1 MTQHTN
7 KPEATSGFCYGRTML
22 ALARWCSTHR
32 RSVVLIWIVVLVGV
46 GAAWQGFGSHYSS
59 NFTLGHTGSQR
70 AADLLKSRFPAQ
82 SGDADQIVFKART
95 GTLSDARVR
104 SAVGPMLAGIARLPH
119 VTGMVSPY
127 DPKAGERISKDGT
140 IGFAT
145 VLFDQRANVL
155 PTAAIKKVIARAA
168 SIRSDRLEVEL
179 GGQAIAQT
187 EFAAPSTT
195 AGLGVLAAIIVL
207 LISFGSF
214 LAMGLPIVTALFG
227 LGTGIALIGLGTHV
241 LDMPNFSLE
250 LAGMIGLGVG
260 IDYALFILTRFREIY
275 RENGGD
281 VQQAVA
287 LAMDTAGRAVL
298 FAGATVVIALLGMF
312 ALGVSFLYGLAIA
325 ASLAVL
331 LVLTASITLL
341 PALLTF
347 FGRRVGEGGRIARF
361 FSRRRRPERP
371 RLGFWTR
378 WIGAIQ
384 RHPALAATAA
394 AALMLALAA
403 PALWLRLGASDTG
416 NNPTSFTTRR
426 AYDLLAQGFGPGFNG
441 PLSLVVKL
449 PHADDTAALHA
460 LSTAARRTP
469 DVAAVAPPRLSASG
483 DAAVISI
490 YPTSSPQSATTTRLV
505 KQLRNSVLPPIESR
519 TGASVYVG
527 GPTAAFIDFSSV
539 LSSKLWLFIGVVVAL
554 SALLLLVV
562 FRSLLIPLQAAVM
575 NLLSIGAS
583 LGVSVAVFQFGWFPG
598 IAPGPID
605 AFVPVLMFA
614 IVFGLS
620 MDYEVFLVSRIHEEW
635 GLQRDSSAAVRDGL
649 IETGRVI
656 TAAAAVMVVVFAS
669 FIFGGQR
676 VIELFGLGLAS
687 AVFLDALVIRCILL
701 PAVLELLGD
710 RTWAFP
716 SWLDRRLPRFAIEH
730 DGPVPHP
737 QPNPA
742 RARRGIG
749 RDDRARG

>member
-1 MTQHTN
+1 
-7 KPEATSGFCYGRTML
+7 ML
-22 ALARWCSTHR
+22 TLARWCSTHR
-32 RSVVLIWIVVLVGV
+32 RTVVVLWIVVLVGV
-46 GAAWQGFGSHYSS
+46 GGAWQALGSHYSS
-59 NFTLGHTGSQR
+59 NFTLGRTGSQR
-70 AADLLKSRFPAQ
+70 AVDVLKSRFPAQ
-82 SGDADQIVFKART
+82 SGDSDQIVFKARA
-95 GTLSDARVR
+95 GTLTDAGAR
-104 SAVGPMLAGIARLPH
+104 AAIGPMLAAVARLPH
-119 VTGMVSPY
+119 VTGVTSPY
-127 DPKAGERISKDGT
+127 DPKAGTRISKDKT
-140 IGFAT
+140 VGFAT

-155 PTAAIKKVIARAA
+155 PLSAIKQVIARAT

-179 GGQAIAQT
+179 DGQAIQQT
-187 EFAAPSTT
+187 EFTPPSAT
-195 AGLGVLAAIIVL
+195 AGIGVLAAVVVL

-227 LGTGIALIGLGTHV
+227 LGTGIALIGIGTHV
-241 LDMPNFSLE
+241 LDMPSFALE

-260 IDYALFILTRFREIY
+260 IDYALFIVTRFREIY

-281 VQQAVA
+281 VQEAIA

-298 FAGATVVIALLGMF
+298 FAGVTVVIALLGMF

-331 LVLTASITLL
+331 LVMVASITLL
-341 PALLTF
+341 PALLGF
-347 FGRRVGEGGRIARF
+347 FGRRVGKGGRLARLV
-361 FSRRRRPERP
+361 SRRPRPERP

-378 WIGAIQ
+378 WVAGIQ
-384 RHPALAATAA
+384 RHPVVAASAA
-394 AALMLALAA
+394 GVLMLVLAA
-403 PALWLRLGASDTG
+403 PALWLRLGSSDAG
-416 NNPTSFTTRR
+416 NNPTSFTTKR

-449 PHADDTAALHA
+449 PHAGDTAALDA
-460 LSTAARRTP
+460 FSAAVRRTP
-469 DVAAVAPPRLSASG
+469 DVAAVAPPRLSPSG
-483 DAAVISI
+483 DAAVISV
-490 YPTSSPQSATTTRLV
+490 YPSTSPQSATTTALV
-505 KQLRNSVLPPIESR
+505 KRLRNVVLPAVESR
-519 TGASVYVG
+519 TGTTVYVG
-527 GPTAAFIDFSSV
+527 GGTATFIDFATV
-539 LSSKLWLFIGVVVAL
+539 LSSKLWLFIGIVVAL

-583 LGVSVAVFQFGWFPG
+583 LGVCVAVFQFGWFPG
-598 IAPGPID
+598 IASGPID

-635 GLQRDSSAAVRDGL
+635 GLQNDASGAVRDGM

-687 AVFLDALVIRCILL
+687 AVFLDAVVIRCILL
-701 PAVLELLGD
+701 PAVLELFGD
-710 RTWAFP
+710 RTWYFP
-716 SWLDRRLPRFAIEH
+716 RGLDRRLPRFAIEH
-730 DGPVPHP
+730 DGPVPHV
-737 QPNPA
+737 QPA
-742 RARRGIG
+742 R
-749 RDDRARG
+749 RALEEV

>member
-1 MTQHTN
+1 
-7 KPEATSGFCYGRTML
+7 ML
-22 ALARWCSTHR
+22 TLARWCSTHR
-32 RSVVLIWIVVLVGV
+32 RMVVSLWVIVLLGV
-46 GAAWQGFGSHYSS
+46 GAAWQGVGSHYSS
-59 NFTLGHTGSQR
+59 NFTLGRTGAQR

-82 SGDADQIVFKART
+82 SGDVDQIVFKART
-95 GTLSDARVR
+95 GRLTDASVR
-104 SAVGPMLAGIARLPH
+104 AVVAPMLADVARLPY
-119 VTGMVSPY
+119 VTGVISPF
-127 DPKAGERISKDGT
+127 DPKAGARISKDGT
-140 IGFAT
+140 IGFAS

-155 PTAAIKKVIARAA
+155 PTSAIKKVIAQAE
-168 SIRSDRLEVEL
+168 SIRSDRLQVEL
-179 GGQAIAQT
+179 GGQAIEQT
-187 EFAAPSTT
+187 QFAAPSTT
-195 AGLGVLAAIIVL
+195 TGIGILAAVVVL

-227 LGTGIALIGLGTHV
+227 LGTGIALIGLGSHV
-241 LDMPNFSLE
+241 LGMPNFALE

-260 IDYALFILTRFREIY
+260 IDYALFILSRFREIY

-281 VQQAVA
+281 VAEAVA

-347 FGRRVGEGGRIARF
+347 FGRRVGEPGWLARL
-361 FSRRRRPERP
+361 FSRLRRPTTEPRP
-371 RLGFWTR
+371 SFWAR

-384 RHPALAATAA
+384 RHPAAAAIAATAM
-394 AALMLALAA
+394 MLTLAA
-403 PALWLRLGASDTG
+403 PALWLRLGSSDAG
-416 NNPTSFTTRR
+416 NDPTSFTTRR

-441 PLSLVVKL
+441 PLALVVKL
-449 PHADDTAALHA
+449 PSAHDTVALTKI
-460 LSTAARRTP
+460 STALAKTA
-469 DVAAVAPPRLSASG
+469 DVAAVAPPRLSPSG
-483 DAAVISI
+483 DAAVINA
-490 YPTSSPQSATTTRLV
+490 YPDSSPQSATTTTLV
-505 KQLRNSVLPPIESR
+505 KHLRDTVLPPIESR
-519 TGASVYVG
+519 TGATVYVG
-527 GPTAAFIDFSSV
+527 GATATFIDFSSV
-539 LSSKLWLFIGVVVAL
+539 LSSKLWLFMGVVVAL

-562 FRSLLIPLQAAVM
+562 FRSLLIPLQAAAM
-575 NLLSIGAS
+575 NLLSIGAA
-583 LGVSVAVFQFGWFPG
+583 LGVCVIIFQFGWFPG
-598 IAPGPID
+598 ISPGPIE

-635 GLQRDSSAAVRDGL
+635 TLQRDASAAVRDGL
-649 IETGRVI
+649 IATGRVI

-669 FIFGGQR
+669 FMFGGSR

-701 PAVLELLGD
+701 PAVLELLGP
-710 RTWAFP
+710 RAWYFP
-716 SWLDRRLPRFAIEH
+716 HWLDRRIPRVAIEH

-737 QPNPA
+737 RPA
-742 RARRGIG
+742 LEEA
-749 RDDRARG
+749 

>member
-1 MTQHTN
+1 V
-7 KPEATSGFCYGRTML
+7 L
-22 ALARWCSTHR
+22 VLARWCSTHR
-32 RSVVLIWIVVLVGV
+32 RSVVLLWIVVLLGV
-46 GAAWQGFGSHYSS
+46 GAAWQGLGSHYSS
-59 NFTLGHTGSQR
+59 NFTLGHTGAQR
-70 AADLLKSRFPAQ
+70 AADLLKSSFPAQ

-95 GTLSDARVR
+95 GKLTDGRVR
-104 SAVGPMLAGIARLPH
+104 LAVAPMLANLARLPH
-119 VTGMVSPY
+119 VTGVISPY
-127 DPKAGERISKDGT
+127 DANAGKRISKDGR

-155 PTAAIKKVIARAA
+155 PISAIKKVIARVE
-168 SIRSDRLEVEL
+168 SIRSDRLQVEL
-179 GGQAIAQT
+179 GGQAIEQT
-187 EFAAPSTT
+187 QFAAPSTT
-195 AGLGVLAAIIVL
+195 TGIGILAAILVL

-214 LAMGLPIVTALFG
+214 LAMGLPVVTALFG
-227 LGTGIALIGLGTHV
+227 LGTGIGLIGIGTHV
-241 LDMPNFSLE
+241 LGMPNFALE

-260 IDYALFILTRFREIY
+260 IDYALFILSRFREIY

-281 VQQAVA
+281 VQEAVA

-347 FGRRVGEGGRIARF
+347 FGRRVGAPGRLARL

-371 RLGFWTR
+371 RLDFWTR

-394 AALMLALAA
+394 AALMLTLAA
-403 PALWLRLGASDTG
+403 PALWLRLGSSDAG
-416 NNPTSFTTRR
+416 NDPASFTTRR

-449 PHADDTAALHA
+449 PHAHDTAALRQ
-460 LSTAARRTP
+460 LSAAVAQIP
-469 DVAAVAPPRLSASG
+469 DVATVAPPRLSPAG
-483 DAAVISI
+483 DAAVVSA
-490 YPTSSPQSATTTRLV
+490 YPASSPQSATTTKLV
-505 KQLRNSVLPPIESR
+505 KHLRDTVLPPIESH
-519 TGASVYVG
+519 TGATVYVG
-527 GPTAAFIDFSSV
+527 GATATVIDFSSV

-575 NLLSIGAS
+575 NLLSIGAA

-598 IAPGPID
+598 IASGPIE

-635 GLQRDSSAAVRDGL
+635 TLQRDSSAAVRDGL

-669 FIFGGQR
+669 FILGGQR

-687 AVFLDALVIRCILL
+687 AVFLDALIIRCILL
-701 PAVLELLGD
+701 PAVLELLGA

-716 SWLDRRLPRFAIEH
+716 HWLDRRLPRFAIEH

-737 QPNPA
+737 QPPRPA
-742 RARRGIG
+742 LEEA
-749 RDDRARG
+749 

>member
-1 MTQHTN
+1 
-7 KPEATSGFCYGRTML
+7 ML
-22 ALARWCSTHR
+22 TLARWCATHR
-32 RSVVLIWIVVLVGV
+32 RSVVLLWIVVLIGV
-46 GAAWQGFGSHYSS
+46 GAAWQGVGSHYSS
-59 NFTLGHTGSQR
+59 NFTLGKTGAQR

-82 SGDADQIVFKART
+82 SGDVDQIVFKTRT
-95 GTLSDARVR
+95 GKLSDARVR
-104 SAVGPMLAGIARLPH
+104 SEVAPMLAAVARLPH
-119 VTGMVSPY
+119 VTGVTSPF
-127 DPKAGERISKDGT
+127 DPTAGKRISKDGT

-155 PTAAIKKVIARAA
+155 PTSAIKKVIARAE
-168 SIRSDRLEVEL
+168 SIRSSRLEVEL
-179 GGQAIAQT
+179 GGQAIEQT
-187 EFAAPSTT
+187 QFAAPSTT
-195 AGLGVLAAIIVL
+195 TGIGVLAAIIVL

-214 LAMGLPIVTALFG
+214 LAMGLPVVTALFG
-227 LGTGIALIGLGTHV
+227 LGTGIGLIGLGTHV
-241 LDMPNFSLE
+241 LGMPNFALE

-281 VQQAVA
+281 VQEAVA

-331 LVLTASITLL
+331 FVLTASITLL

-347 FGRRVGEGGRIARF
+347 FGRRVGEPGRLARR
-361 FSRRRRPERP
+361 FSRRRRRRQP

-384 RHPALAATAA
+384 RRPALAAAGA
-394 AALMLALAA
+394 AALMLTLAA
-403 PALWLRLGASDTG
+403 PALWLRLGSSDAG
-416 NNPTSFTTRR
+416 NDTTSFTTRR

-441 PLSLVVKL
+441 PLALVVKL
-449 PHADDTAALHA
+449 PRAHDSAALSR
-460 LSTAARRTP
+460 LSAAVAKTR
-469 DVAAVAPPRLSASG
+469 DVAAVAPPRLSPSG
-483 DAAVISI
+483 DAAVISA
-490 YPTSSPQSATTTRLV
+490 YPDSSPQSATTTKLV
-505 KQLRNSVLPPIESR
+505 KHLRDTVLPPIEAR
-519 TGASVYVG
+519 TGATVYVG
-527 GPTAAFIDFSSV
+527 GATATFIDFSSV
-539 LSSKLWLFIGVVVAL
+539 LSAKLWLFIGVVVAL

-562 FRSLLIPLQAAVM
+562 FRSLLIPLQAALM

-583 LGVSVAVFQFGWFPG
+583 LGVCVAVFQFGWFPG
-598 IAPGPID
+598 ISRGPIE

-620 MDYEVFLVSRIHEEW
+620 MDYEVFLVSRIREEW
-635 GLQRDSSAAVRDGL
+635 TLQRNASAAVRDGL

-669 FIFGGQR
+669 FIFGGER

-701 PAVLELLGD
+701 PAVLELLGA
-710 RTWAFP
+710 RAWAFP
-716 SWLDRRLPRFAIEH
+716 HWLDRRLPRFAIEH

-737 QPNPA
+737 QPARPA
-742 RARRGIG
+742 LEDA
-749 RDDRARG
+749 

>member
-1 MTQHTN
+1 
-7 KPEATSGFCYGRTML
+7 ML
-22 ALARWCSTHR
+22 TLARWCSTRR
-32 RSVVLIWIVVLVGV
+32 RSVVVLWIVVLVGI
-46 GAAWQGFGSHYSS
+46 GGAWQGLGSHYSS
-59 NFTLGHTGSQR
+59 NFTLGRTGSQR
-70 AADLLKSRFPAQ
+70 AVDVLKSRFPAQ
-82 SGDADQIVFKART
+82 SGDSDQIVFKARA
-95 GTLSDARVR
+95 GTLTDAGVR
-104 SAVGPMLAGIARLPH
+104 AAIGPMLAAVARLPH
-119 VTGMVSPY
+119 VTGVTSPY
-127 DPKAGERISKDGT
+127 QPNAGSRISKDKT

-155 PTAAIKKVIARAA
+155 PLSAIKKVIARAT

-179 GGQAIAQT
+179 DGQAIQQT
-187 EFAAPSTT
+187 EFTPPSAT
-195 AGLGVLAAIIVL
+195 AGIGVLAAVVVL

-227 LGTGIALIGLGTHV
+227 LGTGIALIGIGTHV
-241 LDMPNFSLE
+241 LDMPSFALE

-260 IDYALFILTRFREIY
+260 IDYALFIVTRFREIY

-281 VQQAVA
+281 VQEAIA

-298 FAGATVVIALLGMF
+298 FAGVTVVIALLGMF

-331 LVLTASITLL
+331 LVLAASITLL
-341 PALLTF
+341 PALLGF
-347 FGRRVGEGGRIARF
+347 FGSRVGQAGKLARL

-378 WIGAIQ
+378 WVGGLQ
-384 RHPALAATAA
+384 RHPVVAATAA
-394 AALMLALAA
+394 GVLMLALAA
-403 PALWLRLGASDTG
+403 PVLWLRLGSSDTG
-416 NNPTSFTTRR
+416 NNPTSFTTKR
-426 AYDLLAQGFGPGFNG
+426 AYDLLAKGFGPGFNG

-449 PHADDTAALHA
+449 PHAGDTATLDAF
-460 LSTAARRTP
+460 SAAVRRTP
-469 DVAAVAPPRLSASG
+469 DVAAVAPPRLSPSG
-483 DAAVISI
+483 DAAVISV
-490 YPTSSPQSATTTRLV
+490 YPSTSPQSATTTALV
-505 KQLRNSVLPPIESR
+505 KRLRNVVLPAVESR
-519 TGASVYVG
+519 TGATVYVG
-527 GPTAAFIDFSSV
+527 GGTATFIDFATI
-539 LSSKLWLFIGVVVAL
+539 LSSKLWLFIGIVVAL

-583 LGVSVAVFQFGWFPG
+583 LGVCVAVFQFGWFPG
-598 IAPGPID
+598 IASGPID

-614 IVFGLS
+614 ILFGLS

-635 GLQRDSSAAVRDGL
+635 SLQKDASAAVRDGV

-687 AVFLDALVIRCILL
+687 AVFLDAVVIRCILL
-701 PAVLELLGD
+701 PAVLELFGD
-710 RTWAFP
+710 RTWYFP
-716 SWLDRRLPRFAIEH
+716 RGLDRRLPRFAIEH
-730 DGPVPHP
+730 DGPVPHV
-737 QPNPA
+737 QPA
-742 RARRGIG
+742 RHVLEEV
-749 RDDRARG
+749 

>member
-1 MTQHTN
+1 
-7 KPEATSGFCYGRTML
+7 ML
-22 ALARWCSTHR
+22 VLARWCSTHR
-32 RSVVLIWIVVLVGV
+32 RSVVVLWIVVLVGI
-46 GAAWQGFGSHYSS
+46 GGAWQGLGSHYSS
-59 NFTLGHTGSQR
+59 NFTLGRTGSQR
-70 AADLLKSRFPAQ
+70 AVDVLKSRFPAQ
-82 SGDADQIVFKART
+82 SGDSDQIVFKARA
-95 GTLSDARVR
+95 GTLTDAVVR
-104 SAVGPMLAGIARLPH
+104 AAIGPMLAAVARLPH
-119 VTGMVSPY
+119 VTGVTSPY
-127 DPKAGERISKDGT
+127 QPNAGIRISKDKT

-155 PTAAIKKVIARAA
+155 PLSAIKKVIARAT

-179 GGQAIAQT
+179 DGQAIQQT
-187 EFAAPSTT
+187 EFTPPSAT
-195 AGLGVLAAIIVL
+195 AGIGVLAAVVVL

-227 LGTGIALIGLGTHV
+227 LGTGIALIGIGTHV
-241 LDMPNFSLE
+241 LDMPSFALE

-260 IDYALFILTRFREIY
+260 IDYALFIVTRFREIY

-281 VQQAVA
+281 VQEAIA

-298 FAGATVVIALLGMF
+298 FAGVTVVIALLGMF

-331 LVLTASITLL
+331 LVMVASITLL
-341 PALLTF
+341 PALLGF
-347 FGRRVGEGGRIARF
+347 FGRRVGKGGRLARL

-378 WIGAIQ
+378 WVGGLQ
-384 RHPALAATAA
+384 RHPVVAATAA
-394 AALMLALAA
+394 GVLMLALAA
-403 PALWLRLGASDTG
+403 PVLWLRLGSSDTG
-416 NNPTSFTTRR
+416 NNPTSFTTKR

-449 PHADDTAALHA
+449 PHAGDTATLDAF
-460 LSTAARRTP
+460 SAAVRRTP
-469 DVAAVAPPRLSASG
+469 DVAAVAPPRLSPSG
-483 DAAVISI
+483 DAAVISV
-490 YPTSSPQSATTTRLV
+490 YPSTSPQSATTTALV
-505 KQLRNSVLPPIESR
+505 KRLRNVVLPAVESR
-519 TGASVYVG
+519 TGATVFVG
-527 GPTAAFIDFSSV
+527 GGTATFIDFATV
-539 LSSKLWLFIGVVVAL
+539 LSSKLWLFIGIVVVL

-583 LGVSVAVFQFGWFPG
+583 LGVCVAVFQFGWFPG
-598 IAPGPID
+598 IASGPID

-635 GLQRDSSAAVRDGL
+635 GLQKDASAAVRDGV

-687 AVFLDALVIRCILL
+687 AVFLDAVVIRCILL
-701 PAVLELLGD
+701 PAVLELFGD
-710 RTWAFP
+710 RTWYFP
-716 SWLDRRLPRFAIEH
+716 RGLDRRLPRFAIEH
-730 DGPVPHP
+730 DGPVPHV
-737 QPNPA
+737 QPA
-742 RARRGIG
+742 RHMLEEV
-749 RDDRARG
+749 